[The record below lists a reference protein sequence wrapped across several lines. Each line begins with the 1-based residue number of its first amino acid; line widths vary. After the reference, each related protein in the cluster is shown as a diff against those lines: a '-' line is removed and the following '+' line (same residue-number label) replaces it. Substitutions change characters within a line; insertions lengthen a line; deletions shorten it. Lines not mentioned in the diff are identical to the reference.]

1 MEMTGKRLKEGI
13 TAFFFQNKI
22 KRRHTRI
29 FFGSHYY
36 LYLHLPICSTK
47 RHAQCEHGLQG
58 SNCMYYEYNHP
69 YNGQTNKRFFLFC
82 TIPISK
88 KTIDL
93 TQPTTLARGLT
104 VGPMGF
110 LGRLRPVELMRGSAR
125 LGSAGFPQGSGS
137 ARQLQSTWDSR
148 A

>member
-1 MEMTGKRLKEGI
+1 
-13 TAFFFQNKI
+13 
-22 KRRHTRI
+22 
-29 FFGSHYY
+29 
-36 LYLHLPICSTK
+36 
-47 RHAQCEHGLQG
+47 
-58 SNCMYYEYNHP
+58 MYYEYDHA
-69 YNGQTNKRFFLFC
+69 YNGQTNKRFFFILYNPD
-82 TIPISK
+82 IE

-104 VGPMGF
+104 VGSMGF